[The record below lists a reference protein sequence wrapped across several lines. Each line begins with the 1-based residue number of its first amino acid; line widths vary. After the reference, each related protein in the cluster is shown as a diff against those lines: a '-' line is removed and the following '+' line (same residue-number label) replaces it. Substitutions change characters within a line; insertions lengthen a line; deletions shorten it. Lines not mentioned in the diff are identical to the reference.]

1 MITSIGLQQLG
12 FKSLNMVEDGD
23 FRLQDDGAGTYIKE
37 WTSASPQPSEA
48 EIEAAHAEWQAEY
61 DSQAYARARAEAY
74 ASIGDQMDMQY
85 HDLQDGTTTWADH
98 VAEVKAR
105 FPK

>member
-1 MITSIGLQQLG
+1 MAITAEGLQQLG
-12 FKSLNMVEDGD
+12 FTPEVD
-23 FRLQDDGAGTYIKE
+23 FSLQDDGDGTYIRE
-37 WTSASPQPSEA
+37 WLSASPQPSVD
-48 EIEAAHAEWQAEY
+48 EIETAHAEWQAEQVATQY
-61 DSQAYARARAEAY
+61 QRDRAAAY
-74 ASIGDQMDMQY
+74 ASIGDQLDMRY

>member
-1 MITSIGLQQLG
+1 MRHDAIRNVYANAVTISGD
-12 FKSLNMVEDGD
+12 SDVWDADGNAVVID
-23 FRLQDDGAGTYIKE
+23 
-37 WTSASPQPSEA
+37 EA
-48 EIEAAHAEWQAEY
+48 LVQTEVARIQAEY
-61 DSQAYARARAEAY
+61 DSKAYARSRAEAY
-74 ASIGDQMDMQY
+74 ASIGDQLDMRY

>member
-1 MITSIGLQQLG
+1 MITSQGLKKLG
-12 FKSLNMVEDGD
+12 FVLEVDFSLHEDGN
-23 FRLQDDGAGTYIKE
+23 GVYIKE

-61 DSQAYARARAEAY
+61 DSQAYARSRAEAY
-74 ASIGDQMDMQY
+74 ASIGDQLDMRY

>member
-1 MITSIGLQQLG
+1 MRPEHIEDVLITIHIGQWFGWSDSKNKVYENLVVLG
-12 FKSLNMVEDGD
+12 GQEKPTQEFLESELA
-23 FRLQDDGAGTYIKE
+23 RLQAD
-37 WTSASPQPSEA
+37 
-48 EIEAAHAEWQAEY
+48 H
-61 DSQAYARARAEAY
+61 DSKAYARARAEAY
-74 ASIGDQMDMQY
+74 ASIGDQLDMRY